1 MFERPDE
8 LCPCGSGL
16 PREDCCGR
24 ERRAPGDG
32 KRAASESSRR
42 DGCDRATRPAPDDA
56 SDVSLPYDVDALIAQ
71 ARAAQKV
78 LKPHL
83 AEFEAL
89 IADPRTYF
97 DRALALFRDDDFAPL
112 CFSVEQ
118 VEAALEAL
126 NCSPLDDPLGSGEA
140 LEIVSD
146 VVMEAADRRYRRRA
160 ASLLLSLLPRYVAAQ
175 RYIDAWII
183 YVSALQALEVDESL
197 TPFLQLM
204 LYLSFER
211 IKMAMDALQAQ
222 MLRDLNVD
230 SAGME
235 EMSPEELTARFC
247 ERLGAPDGETWAR
260 GLLEGWP
267 VGRAW
272 VEGQLALV
280 ESKAPHLFERED
292 ARHLYLSAREAR
304 RWMREF
310 NESVEPLLSTMENEL
325 QGSGLTVETMRQA
338 TDAVLEMAGEAAAEL
353 FTHAR
358 IQKLAS
364 QLLDYG
370 RRLSNAG
377 ETQAAGIARGL
388 GLWLADVEDP
398 ETSPALRMLCYYS
411 FCWLG
416 SESDGR
422 RGRR

>member
-1 MFERPDE
+1 MLADGPDD

-24 ERRAPGDG
+24 ESRAPGAR
-32 KRAASESSRR
+32 KRAPLSSQP
-42 DGCDRATRPAPDDA
+42 DGRDRATRTAPDDA
-56 SDVSLPYDVDALIAQ
+56 SGASLTYDVDELIAQ

-89 IADPRTYF
+89 LADPRAYF
-97 DRALALFRDDDFAPL
+97 DRALALFREEDLAPL

-126 NCSPLDDPLGSGEA
+126 ECSPLDDPLESGEA

-160 ASLLLSLLPRYVAAQ
+160 ACLLLSLLPKYIAAQ
-175 RYIDAWII
+175 RYVDAWII
-183 YVSALQALEVDESL
+183 YASALQALEVDERL

-211 IKMAMDALQAQ
+211 IKMAMDALQVQ
-222 MLRDLNVD
+222 MLRDLNLD
-230 SAGME
+230 PAGAE
-235 EMSPEELTARFC
+235 EMSSEELTARFL
-247 ERLGAPDGETWAR
+247 ERLGAPDGEAWAR

-272 VEGQLALV
+272 VEGHLALV
-280 ESKAPHLFERED
+280 ESKAAHLFERED

-304 RWMREF
+304 PWMRAF
-310 NESVEPLLSTMENEL
+310 SESVEPLLPTMAREL
-325 QGSGLTVETMRQA
+325 QGSGPTAETMRQV

-353 FTHAR
+353 FTRAR
-358 IQKLAS
+358 ILKLAS

-370 RRLSNAG
+370 RHLSKAG

-416 SESDGR
+416 TEADR
-422 RGRR
+422 RRDRR